1 MGKNVRERFVEMI
14 RLYHFTSFD
23 AACKIIESKQLRFG
37 KLSRMND
44 LIESNKIVF
53 QRVIFGNLKEDKEN
67 GLFAEEEMHRYQ
79 QIGFLKIDML
89 ITKYVKGLIS
99 IPCGDYMQ
107 IEVMGSAWSLIKRN

>member
-79 QIGFLKIDML
+79 QISFSQDRYVDNKICEGFNLHPMW
-89 ITKYVKGLIS
+89 GLYAEDHGTV
-99 IPCGDYMQ
+99 P
-107 IEVMGSAWSLIKRN
+107 